1 MIILYSFFGLVCVL
15 LLVWFLYSDF
25 FQDALN
31 CTFTDTKLRP
41 DGKPIDMD
49 HKLVGSKGST
59 RWKTTVY
66 FDDSFQFTSKRTDIK
81 NCVLCYKISLS
92 ENTKQLILKDA
103 IEAHERVLRRVQKWR
118 GGSAK

>member
-1 MIILYSFFGLVCVL
+1 MIVLISFFSLVAIAL
-15 LLVWFLYSDF
+15 LAMFFYSYT
-25 FQDALN
+25 FQDSLN

-66 FDDSFQFTSKRTDIK
+66 FDDSFQFTSKRTDMK

>member
-1 MIILYSFFGLVCVL
+1 MISLISFFSLVAIA
-15 LLVWFLYSDF
+15 LLVMFFYSDT
-25 FQDALN
+25 FQDSLN

-66 FDDSFQFTSKRTDIK
+66 FDDSFQFISKRTDMK